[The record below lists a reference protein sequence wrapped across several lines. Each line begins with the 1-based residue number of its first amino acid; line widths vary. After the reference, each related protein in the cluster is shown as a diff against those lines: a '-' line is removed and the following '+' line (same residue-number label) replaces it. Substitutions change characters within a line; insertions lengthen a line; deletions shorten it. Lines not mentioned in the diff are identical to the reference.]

1 MELRV
6 GRVDVGFG
14 GRTCSGLGLFLLFSL
29 GFGDFRFGGVE
40 RGGEEGGEEPSAE
53 ERIAKELP
61 GLGPTGSADGEG
73 LDPAEKPFGIL
84 GILEPGTGIGDEVE
98 EEGTEQAAG
107 GEFWGGAALFEGAAE
122 EKQSGEGEIIDQ
134 AEQAE
139 GLPMIIEH
147 ILEHIGEDQDGE
159 AGSPVQSAREGPG
172 AERDGVGEAEV
183 QGHEVRPAT
192 EREHR

>member
-1 MELRV
+1 MFGFGL
-6 GRVDVGFG
+6 GDLGFG
-14 GRTCSGLGLFLLFSL
+14 GM
-29 GFGDFRFGGVE
+29 E
-40 RGGEEGGEEPSAE
+40 RCGEEGGEETSAE

-61 GLGPTGSADGEG
+61 SLGPAGGADGEG

-98 EEGTEQAAG
+98 EEGTEKAAG

-134 AEQAE
+134 TEQAE
-139 GLPMIIEH
+139 GLPMVIEY

-159 AGSPVQSAREGPG
+159 AWGPVESAWEGPG

-192 EREHR
+192 EREHDKD